1 MIFLFN
7 FINPLKGIQVY
18 KVKQEMLDIL
28 VCEGLLNNVCPFTLL
43 LIYIY

>member
-7 FINPLKGIQVY
+7 FINPLKGIQVC

-28 VCEGLLNNVCPFTLL
+28 VCEGFFFFQSNLPSVKGRF
-43 LIYIY
+43 